1 MKSKLKMAK
10 EISGI
15 KMRITIHTIVI
26 DNKRQN
32 KNRIRK
38 PE

>member
-1 MKSKLKMAK
+1 MKAKLKMAK

-15 KMRITIHTIVI
+15 KIRITIHTTGI
-26 DNKRQN
+26 DNKRKN

>member
-1 MKSKLKMAK
+1 MKANLKMTK

-15 KMRITIHTIVI
+15 KMRITIYTVGIY
-26 DNKRQN
+26 NKRQN
-32 KNRIRK
+32 KIRVRK